1 MSVNKTNF
9 IVIVDNLSTGSLK
22 KVPKKENI
30 VLLKADVSIFN
41 EMAPI
46 FGRFNF
52 DYVFHYAALVGVK
65 RTLENP
71 MKVLNDIEE

>member
-1 MSVNKTNF
+1 M
-9 IVIVDNLSTGSLK
+9 IATGEDVEYWNRASFYTK
-22 KVPKKENI
+22 FYYFD
-30 VLLKADVSIFN
+30 LLQEMLEVCIFN